1 MRITMNYQANT
12 QANNGAATSTV
23 LTTSD
28 AIKQASATIQPNM
41 RLVTIT
47 QRNPSRIAAVAVPA
61 SAWEDVS
68 ASLGTNSP
76 YVPLLH
82 AVLDTA
88 AKAILTRRIGDMQI
102 FPTNI
107 QTDIFSAAAI
117 LSEAASGNT
126 EWLSKEELTSA
137 WESSATRAKFINDP
151 RYSTSKNYRVAVD
164 KFKEL
169 IIKLAGK
176 TSAYK
181 LSELDAITVK
191 LSPADHNTEFGAFVL
206 RRVQALQNKPERD
219 EIDLDCLE

>member
-1 MRITMNYQANT
+1 MKAETMSTTN
-12 QANNGAATSTV
+12 TSTV
-23 LTTSD
+23 YTTSE
-28 AIKQASATIQPNM
+28 AIKQASATIQPGQRM
-41 RLVTIT
+41 ITIT
-47 QRNPSRIAAVAVPA
+47 QRNPSRIAGVAVPA
-61 SAWEDVS
+61 NAWEDVS
-68 ASLGTNSP
+68 SSLGAASP

-107 QTDIFSAAAI
+107 QTDIFSADAI

-126 EWLSKEELTSA
+126 DWLSKEELTSA
-137 WESSATRAKFINDP
+137 WENSATRAKFINDP
-151 RYSTSKNYRVAVD
+151 RYATNKNYRIAVD

-176 TSAYK
+176 TSAYSP
-181 LSELDAITVK
+181 SELDSMIVK

-206 RRVQALQNKPERD
+206 RRIQALQNKSARD
-219 EIDLDCLE
+219 EIDLDCL